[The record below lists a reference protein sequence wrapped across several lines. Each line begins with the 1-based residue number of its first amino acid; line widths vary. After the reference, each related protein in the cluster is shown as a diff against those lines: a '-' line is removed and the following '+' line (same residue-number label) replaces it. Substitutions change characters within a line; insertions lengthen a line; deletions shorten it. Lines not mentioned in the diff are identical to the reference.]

1 MSNPAQLERALSEAL
16 DRFTDS
22 FKALLG
28 ELHHSGQAASGPGP
42 GTAAVC
48 AGFDRIANAANQ
60 TDIMQALLDASE
72 AFSGRCALLVVKG
85 DKLACWRTRGIDD
98 ASVAALRGLDLAADG
113 PSGWKQAVDGTG
125 P

>member
-22 FKALLG
+22 VKALLG
-28 ELHHSGQAASGPGP
+28 ELHNAGQTAAAGP

-48 AGFDRIANAANQ
+48 AGFERIANAANQ

-98 ASVAALRGLDLAADG
+98 ASVA
-113 PSGWKQAVDGTG
+113 
-125 P
+125 